1 MATEQIPTSIIAD
14 DAVTGAK
21 IENNPTVAGNLTVS
35 GTTTTTGALTA
46 SGGIANSGTITAGT
60 LGSSVVFPHDGTTDA
75 GRVIQIKSLTST
87 ENNTLNQTWTVRW
100 NFSITLK
107 SSTSKVFVHHTESSY
122 MPSEQG
128 YGAKIY
134 RNDSVLNDSVTSF
147 PSGTKAS
154 KVLDTDVVDSG
165 GNPHVIY
172 SGNGAL
178 YVITPHIFLDD
189 VSSHFNAGDVVYYG
203 IFYRTY
209 HSTSG
214 AQVPPNTSVDG
225 GFKTIIMEMQK

>member
-60 LGSSVVFPHDGTTDA
+60 LGSSVVFPHDGTTDS

-178 YVITPHIFLDD
+178 YVITAHIFLDD